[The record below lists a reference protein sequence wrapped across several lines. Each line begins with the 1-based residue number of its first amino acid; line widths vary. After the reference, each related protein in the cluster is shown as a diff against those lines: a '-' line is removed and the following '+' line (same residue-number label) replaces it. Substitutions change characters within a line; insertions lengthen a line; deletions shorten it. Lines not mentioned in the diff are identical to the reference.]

1 MVAIYQKQGLNA
13 FVLQTNLEAAGIE
26 VGIVTDDI
34 REIADFVANNAVSA
48 CLYDYEL
55 SSTKYE
61 QLAVLM
67 ALSEANI
74 NTKRIA
80 ICEKE
85 KAIFVVG
92 GPTYPVDYKLIK
104 PVTDEKIAKMIE
116 QGIIE

>member
-13 FVLQTNLEAAGIE
+13 FVLQTNLEAAGIG

-34 REIADFVANNAVSA
+34 HEIADFVANNAVSA

-92 GPTYPVDYKLIK
+92 G
-104 PVTDEKIAKMIE
+104 AR
-116 QGIIE
+116 